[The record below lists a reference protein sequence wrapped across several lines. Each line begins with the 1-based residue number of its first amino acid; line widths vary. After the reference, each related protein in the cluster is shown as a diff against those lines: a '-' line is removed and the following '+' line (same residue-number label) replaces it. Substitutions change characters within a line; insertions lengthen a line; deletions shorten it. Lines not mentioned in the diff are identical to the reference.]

1 MYDLK
6 AMKYG
11 IDTPRGELDVHGVY
25 FIWLYTP
32 EGSMYWNDQRKRDT
46 PTPEAQSKLD
56 AMRKQYERERL
67 PAIGVLHKWDG
78 GAKGPLPVGTDNT
91 YWYREKVSRST
102 EAICDDWNDVTHYLV
117 HSYPS
122 TTTRVTGS
130 LNVTYGKPDFETWEA
145 DE

>member
-6 AMKYG
+6 RMKYG
-11 IDTPRGELDVHGVY
+11 IDTPRGSLGVHGVY
-25 FIWLYTP
+25 FSWVDTP

-56 AMRKQYERERL
+56 AMRKQYDAL

-78 GAKGPLPVGTDNT
+78 GDVSPVPIDTDRT
-91 YWYREKVSRST
+91 IWTKSGGIYRDVST
-102 EAICDDWNDVTHYLV
+102 VMYGWQAVTHYLI

-130 LNVTYGKPDFETWEA
+130 LNVTDGKPDFETWEA